1 MIGLVLFL
9 LLCAPWKTTPSH
21 LAARRILRGSNNNTT
36 RGLELI
42 HENHRHVGK
51 VLTVD
56 NGLVELTFSN
66 PGGDVIGIKYNGI
79 DNLLETRNK
88 ATNRGYWDIEWGEGT
103 TSNIANHYDRL
114 QGTFHV
120 FG

>member
-1 MIGLVLFL
+1 MGLVLFL
-9 LLCAPWKTTPSH
+9 LLCVPWKTTPSH

-66 PGGDVIGIKYNGI
+66 HE
-79 DNLLETRNK
+79 L
-88 ATNRGYWDIEWGEGT
+88 
-103 TSNIANHYDRL
+103 
-114 QGTFHV
+114 
-120 FG
+120 